1 LRFDRSGPADTM
13 QITRT
18 TSIAIAIS
26 GIAFGAATSA
36 RAQADAAGFPSRPI
50 RMVVGFTPGGQPDI
64 TARMLAPKL
73 YDALRQQVI
82 VDNRPGAGGVV
93 AAKIVADANPDGH
106 TLLFV
111 SSSHVAIPAVRAN
124 LPYDTLRDFAGITIT
139 TTASYVLVVPATLN
153 VKTPAE
159 LIALAK
165 AKPGQLNYGSGGT
178 GSGAH
183 FAAEMF
189 KHSAAI
195 DAVHVPYRG
204 IPEGLVDLISG
215 RLQFFLSPLASAVSL
230 VRDGKIRAL
239 AVTAK
244 NRVAV
249 YADVPTLAESGM
261 PGFQWDSWSGLL
273 APAKT
278 PRPIIDK
285 LNREI
290 TRVLNQPDF
299 QQRLSSMGAEA
310 SPSTPAEFDKL
321 IVEQVALTMKLAR
334 QAGIK
339 PE

>member
-1 LRFDRSGPADTM
+1 MNLHALFRRAGLAFC
-13 QITRT
+13 
-18 TSIAIAIS
+18 IAAIC
-26 GIAFGAATSA
+26 GANAHAQTSA
-36 RAQADAAGFPSRPI
+36 DAFPQRPI
-50 RMVVGFTPGGQPDI
+50 RMMIGFTPGGQPDI

-73 YDALRQQVI
+73 YEALGQQVI
-82 VDNRPGAGGVV
+82 ADNRAGAGGVV
-93 AAKIVADANPDGH
+93 AAKIVADASPDGH

-111 SSSHVAIPAVRAN
+111 SNSHVAIPAVRAN
-124 LPYDTLRDFAGITIT
+124 LPYDTIRDFAGITMT
-139 TTASYVLVVPATLN
+139 STACYVLVVPATLAA
-153 VKTPAE
+153 KTPAE

-189 KHSAAI
+189 KHSAGI

-204 IPEGLVDLISG
+204 IPEALNDLISG

-230 VRDGKIRAL
+230 VRDGKLRAL
-239 AVTAK
+239 GVTAK
-244 NRVAV
+244 KRVAV
-249 YADVPTLAESGM
+249 YAEVPTLAEAGL
-261 PGFQWDSWSGLL
+261 PGFQWDSWSGLI

-290 TRVLNQPDF
+290 TRALNQPDI
-299 QQRLSSMGAEA
+299 QQRLLAMGAEA
-310 SPSTPAEFDKL
+310 APMAPAAFDKL
-321 IVEQVALTMKLAR
+321 IAEQVALTMKLAK

>member
-1 LRFDRSGPADTM
+1 MLVTGFKLFRLALAILLMSAAARLPA
-13 QITRT
+13 Q
-18 TSIAIAIS
+18 S
-26 GIAFGAATSA
+26 
-36 RAQADAAGFPSRPI
+36 AAGTFPLRPI

-64 TARMLAPKL
+64 TARLLAPKL
-73 YDALRQQVI
+73 YEAFGQQVI
-82 VDNRPGAGGVV
+82 VDNRTGAGGVV
-93 AAKIVADANPDGH
+93 AAKIVADAAADGH

-111 SSSHVAIPAVRAN
+111 SSAHVAIPAVHAK
-124 LPYDTLRDFAGITIT
+124 LPYDTIRDFAGITLT
-139 TTASYVLVVPATLN
+139 STACYVLVVPAALN
-153 VKTPAE
+153 ARNAQE

-165 AKPGQLNYGSGGT
+165 ARPGQLNYGSGGT

-189 KHSAAI
+189 KHTTGI

-204 IPEGLVDLISG
+204 IPEALNDLISG
-215 RLQFFLSPLASAVSL
+215 RLQFFMSPLASAVSL

-244 NRVAV
+244 KRVAV
-249 YADVPTLAESGM
+249 YADVPTLAESGLA
-261 PGFQWDSWSGLL
+261 GYQWDSWSGLL

-278 PRPIIDK
+278 PRAIIDK

-290 TRVLNQPDF
+290 TNALNQPDL
-299 QQRLSSMGAEA
+299 QQRLLSMGAEA
-310 SPSTPAEFDKL
+310 APNKPAEFDKL
-321 IVEQVALTMKLAR
+321 IAEQVAMTIKLAR

>member
-1 LRFDRSGPADTM
+1 MAAAAPALA
-13 QITRT
+13 QKN
-18 TSIAIAIS
+18 AA
-26 GIAFGAATSA
+26 AFPT
-36 RAQADAAGFPSRPI
+36 RPI

-64 TARMLAPKL
+64 TARMLAPRL
-73 YDALRQQVI
+73 YDALHQQVI

-93 AAKIVADANPDGH
+93 AAKIVADASADGH

-111 SSSHVAIPAVRAN
+111 SSSHVAIPAVHAK

-139 TTASYVLVVPATLN
+139 TTACYLLVVPATLN
-153 VKTPAE
+153 VKTPAD

-189 KHSAAI
+189 KHSANI

-204 IPEGLVDLISG
+204 IPEALTDLISG
-215 RLQFFLSPLASAVSL
+215 RIQFFLSPLASSVAL
-230 VRDGKIRAL
+230 VREGRIRAL

-244 NRVAV
+244 KRVAV
-249 YADVPTLAESGM
+249 YADVPTLAESGL

-290 TRVLNQPDF
+290 TRVLSQPEI

-310 SPSTPAEFDKL
+310 SPNSPAEFDKL
-321 IVEQVALTMKLAR
+321 IAEQVALTIKLAR
-334 QAGIK
+334 QAGIN

>member
-1 LRFDRSGPADTM
+1 MTAAQTLVRYATLGTLLV
-13 QITRT
+13 
-18 TSIAIAIS
+18 
-26 GIAFGAATSA
+26 AATA
-36 RAQADAAGFPSRPI
+36 APAQQDPKDFPNRPI
-50 RMVVGFTPGGQPDI
+50 RMVIGFTPGGQPDI
-64 TARMLAPKL
+64 TARMLAPRL
-73 YDALRQQVI
+73 NEALHQPVI
-82 VDNRPGAGGVV
+82 VDNRAGAGGVV

-124 LPYDTLRDFAGITIT
+124 LPFDTLRDFAGITIT
-139 TTASYVLVVPATLN
+139 STACYLLVVPATLN

-178 GSGAH
+178 GSGVH

-189 KHSAAI
+189 IHSAGI
-195 DAVHVPYRG
+195 NAVHVPYRG
-204 IPEGLVDLISG
+204 IPEALTDLISG
-215 RLQFFLSPLASAVSL
+215 RLQFFMSPLASAVSL
-230 VRDGKIRAL
+230 VREGRIRAL
-239 AVTAK
+239 AVTANK
-244 NRVAV
+244 RVAV

-278 PRPIIDK
+278 PRPIIEK

-290 TRVLNQPDF
+290 TRVLRQPDIV
-299 QQRLSSMGAEA
+299 QRLASMGAEA
-310 SPSTPAEFDKL
+310 SPTTPAEFDKL
-321 IVEQVALTMKLAR
+321 ITEQVALTLKLAR

>member
-1 LRFDRSGPADTM
+1 
-13 QITRT
+13 
-18 TSIAIAIS
+18 
-26 GIAFGAATSA
+26 
-36 RAQADAAGFPSRPI
+36 
-50 RMVVGFTPGGQPDI
+50 VVGFTPGGQPDI
-64 TARMLAPKL
+64 TARLLTPKL
-73 YDALRQQVI
+73 YDALGQQVI

-93 AAKIVADANPDGH
+93 AAKIVADAIPDGH

-111 SSSHVAIPAVRAN
+111 SSSHVAIPAVRAK
-124 LPYDTLRDFAGITIT
+124 LPYDTLRDFAAITLT
-139 TTASYVLVVPATLN
+139 SAACYVLVVPATLN

-189 KHSAAI
+189 KHAAAI

-204 IPEGLVDLISG
+204 IPEALTDLISG
-215 RLQFFLSPLASAVSL
+215 RIQFFLSPLASAVSL

-239 AVTAK
+239 GVTAK
-244 NRVAV
+244 KRVAV
-249 YADVPTLAESGM
+249 YAEVPTLAESGL

-290 TRVLNQPDF
+290 TRVLAQTEM

-310 SPSTPAEFDKL
+310 SPTTPAEFDKL
-321 IVEQVALTMKLAR
+321 IVEQVALTIKLAR

>member
-1 LRFDRSGPADTM
+1 MNTT
-13 QITRT
+13 IRT
-18 TSIAIAIS
+18 TAGCALIALTLLA
-26 GIAFGAATSA
+26 ALPAVAQQGAE
-36 RAQADAAGFPSRPI
+36 QFPRRPI
-50 RMVVGFTPGGQPDI
+50 RMVIGFTPGGQPDI

-73 YDALRQQVI
+73 YESLGQQVI
-82 VDNRPGAGGVV
+82 VDNRPGGGGVV
-93 AAKIVADANPDGH
+93 AAKIVADAAADGH

-111 SSSHVAIPAVRAN
+111 SSSHVAIPAVHAKP
-124 LPYDTLRDFAGITIT
+124 PYDTIRDFAGITLT
-139 TTASYVLVVPATLN
+139 STACYVLVVPATLN
-153 VKTPAE
+153 VKTAPE

-189 KHSAAI
+189 KHTAGI

-204 IPEGLVDLISG
+204 IPEALTDLISG
-215 RLQFFLSPLASAVSL
+215 RTQFFLSPLSSAVAL

-244 NRVAV
+244 KRVAV
-249 YADVPTLAESGM
+249 YNDVPTLAESGL
-261 PGFQWDSWSGLL
+261 PGYEWNSWSGLL

-278 PRPIIDK
+278 PRAVIDK

-290 TRVLNQPDF
+290 TRILAQPEI
-299 QQRLSSMGAEA
+299 QQRLLAMGAETA
-310 SPSTPAEFDKL
+310 PTTPAEFDKL
-321 IVEQVALTMKLAR
+321 ITEQVAMTIKLAR

>member
-1 LRFDRSGPADTM
+1 MKHLMNTL
-13 QITRT
+13 TR
-18 TSIAIAIS
+18 
-26 GIAFGAATSA
+26 AATR
-36 RAQADAAGFPSRPI
+36 RALVAFVLLAAVPAFAQQAVGTFPQRPI
-50 RMVVGFTPGGQPDI
+50 RMVIGFTPGGQPDI

-73 YDALRQQVI
+73 YEALHQQVI
-82 VDNRPGAGGVV
+82 ADNRAGAGGVV
-93 AAKIVADANPDGH
+93 AAKIVAESNPDGH

-111 SSSHVAIPAVRAN
+111 SNAHVAIPAVHAK
-124 LPYDTLRDFAGITIT
+124 LPYDTIRDFAGITMT
-139 TTASYVLVVPATLN
+139 STACYVLVVPATLN
-153 VKTPAE
+153 VKTAPE

-183 FAAEMF
+183 FAAEMY
-189 KHSAAI
+189 KHTAGI

-204 IPEGLVDLISG
+204 IPEALTDLISG
-215 RLQFFLSPLASAVSL
+215 RTQFFLSPLSSAVAL

-244 NRVAV
+244 KRVAV
-249 YADVPTLAESGM
+249 YNDVPTLAESGM
-261 PGFQWDSWSGLL
+261 PGYEWNSWSGLV

-278 PRPIIDK
+278 PRTNIDK

-290 TRVLNQPDF
+290 THILAQPEI
-299 QQRLSSMGAEA
+299 QQRLLAMGAEA
-310 SPSTPAEFDKL
+310 APTTPAEFDKL
-321 IVEQVALTMKLAR
+321 IAEQVAMTIKLAL

>member
-1 LRFDRSGPADTM
+1 MRNTQFTVRCALFAL
-13 QITRT
+13 
-18 TSIAIAIS
+18 AIAAAIS
-26 GIAFGAATSA
+26 
-36 RAQADAAGFPSRPI
+36 AQAQTGGTPFPQRPI

-73 YDALRQQVI
+73 YESFGQQVI

-93 AAKIVADANPDGH
+93 AAKIVADAAPDGH

-111 SSSHVAIPAVRAN
+111 SSSHVAIPAVHAK
-124 LPYDTLRDFAGITIT
+124 LPYDTIRDFAAITLT
-139 TTASYVLVVPATLN
+139 STACYVLVVPATLN
-153 VKTPAE
+153 VKTAQE

-189 KHSAAI
+189 KHTTGI

-204 IPEGLVDLISG
+204 IPEGITDLISG
-215 RLQFFLSPLASAVSL
+215 RLQFFMSPLASAVSL

-244 NRVAV
+244 KRVAV
-249 YADVPTLAESGM
+249 YADVPTLAESGL
-261 PGFQWDSWSGLL
+261 PGYQWDSWSGLL

-278 PRPIIDK
+278 PRAIVDK

-290 TRVLNQPDF
+290 TRALNQPDI
-299 QQRLSSMGAEA
+299 QQRLLSMGAEA
-310 SPSTPAEFDKL
+310 APTTPAEFDKL
-321 IVEQVALTMKLAR
+321 IAEQVAMTIKLAR